1 MAGLLRSTAADP
13 VVTAGGDFD
22 RAILDPGARIVF
34 IPVRHHSPAC
44 ARLVQTLVERIRPA
58 AVLVEGPAD
67 FNGRL
72 DELHLGHILPI
83 AIYSHVRTPED
94 ERFGCFY
101 PFCEYSPEWQALQSA
116 RAVGARAAFIDLP
129 WAEIVAHR
137 QGGDPLPAHRYAD
150 GELRRS
156 PYVDALCA
164 ELGVDDF
171 DALWDVLFEVPA
183 SLPPEALFER
193 AHVFCHRL
201 RASDAFVS
209 PIDLVREEAMAAAIH
224 AIAAETEGRIV
235 VITGGYHSHALFQ
248 NVGRASARPPG
259 DGRAE
264 ARPTWAEA
272 RPTFETLDRG
282 IALTPYS
289 YARLDNL
296 TGYESGMPNPGFYH
310 RMWTGEGHR
319 SVLAAAVRALR
330 ERKQPVST
338 ADLIAVESTSRA
350 LAALRAHD
358 RVWRRDLIDGLTAA
372 VLKDEIEGV
381 EHPFLQALHEA
392 LRGNARGLL
401 AAGTALPPLVADIR
415 TQLHALDLEPQQKER
430 EVTLELTDEGG
441 RARSRLL
448 HRLVILGIPGLRRSG
463 GTDFASREDLTRF
476 FEEWRLVWSPEQDA
490 ACIEASLYGATVEEA
505 VFARL
510 TEEARAGDRDA
521 EAAALLFLKAALA
534 GIRSRGG
541 AFLEL
546 LRAAVRHDSS
556 FIRVAKALGHLVY
569 LYRFDEALGTAHR
582 DDTGTLLRE
591 LYTRAVWLLEISGSS
606 GPDEGSIVDA
616 VRSVLHA
623 FDLTGGALGLDR
635 HELVA
640 ALRRIPGEPGHP
652 AAFRGAATGALF
664 HLRETGVDAL
674 LQDLRGSAR
683 PEELGDFLGGVFALA
698 REAAQRQPEVMTAI
712 DGIVMSYD
720 EQSYL
725 TALPSLRLAFSYFT
739 PREKHALAR
748 SLMDA
753 LGLAAAPPL
762 PALEVAPQVA
772 AATMAFEARLFA
784 ALDRYRLRGGQA

>member
-1 MAGLLRSTAADP
+1 MTAD
-13 VVTAGGDFD
+13 GDFD
-22 RAILDPGARIVF
+22 RAILDLGARIVF

-58 AVLVEGPAD
+58 AVLVEGPSD
-67 FNGRL
+67 FNDRL
-72 DELHLGHILPI
+72 DELSLGHTLPI
-83 AIYSHVRTPED
+83 AIYSHVRTAED

-101 PFCEYSPEWQALQSA
+101 PFCEYSPEWQALRSA
-116 RAVGARAAFIDLP
+116 REVGARAAFIDLP
-129 WAEIVAHR
+129 WAQIVAHR

-183 SLPPEALFER
+183 SLSPEALFER

-209 PIDLVREEAMAAAIH
+209 PIDLLREEAMAAAIR
-224 AIAAETEGRIV
+224 ATAAETEGRIIV
-235 VITGGYHSHALFQ
+235 LTGGYHSHALFQ

-259 DGRAE
+259 DGR
-264 ARPTWAEA
+264 AEA

-319 SVLAAAVRALR
+319 SVLAAAVLALR
-330 ERKQPVST
+330 VRKQTVST
-338 ADLIAVESTSRA
+338 ADLVAVESTARA

-430 EVTLELTDEGG
+430 TLTLELMDEGG

-448 HRLVILGIPGLRRSG
+448 HRLRILGIPGFRRTG
-463 GTDFASREDLTRF
+463 GTDFAEREDLTRV

-490 ACIEASLYGATVEEA
+490 ACIEASLYGATVDEA

-521 EAAALLFLKAALA
+521 EAAALLFLRAALA
-534 GIRSRGG
+534 GIRPRGG
-541 AFLEL
+541 ALLEL
-546 LRAAVRHDSS
+546 LRATVRHDSS

-591 LYTRAVWLLEISGSS
+591 LYTRAVWLLETSGSA

-616 VRSVLHA
+616 VQSVLHA
-623 FDLTGGALGLDR
+623 FDLTGGALALDR
-635 HELVA
+635 HELVEV
-640 ALRRIPGEPGHP
+640 LRRVPGEPRHP

-664 HLRETGVDAL
+664 HLRETGVDTL
-674 LQDLRGSAR
+674 LQDVRGSAR
-683 PEELGDFLGGVFALA
+683 PEELGDFLSGVFALA
-698 REAAQRQPEVMTAI
+698 REAAQRQPDVMTAI
-712 DGIVMSYD
+712 DAIVMSYD

-739 PREKHALAR
+739 PREKHSLAR
-748 SLMDA
+748 SLLDA
-753 LGLAAAPPL
+753 LGLAEVQPL
-762 PALEVAPQVA
+762 PALDVAPQVA
-772 AATMAFEARLFA
+772 AEAMAFESRLFA
-784 ALDRYRLRGGQA
+784 TLERYRLRGGHA